1 MTPENKLH
9 LLIADDHAM
18 ILEMF
23 QMFVGQTADMELST
37 AQDFDGAFALIGAQG
52 PFDIILLDLQM
63 PGMNGLEGLDR
74 ALAANGGKPV
84 AILTGNPTAHL
95 VDEVLGRGGAGV
107 VPKTM
112 PLKSLANAIR
122 FMAAGERYV
131 PLELLNDRNTARDS
145 LEHPL
150 TDREFG
156 VLEHLAEGRSNRDIA
171 TALNLAEQTV
181 KMHVK
186 SICRKLGVSNR
197 TQAVIAS
204 RDRNLL

>member
-1 MTPENKLH
+1 MTPGDKLR

-23 QMFVGQTADMELST
+23 QMFAGQTTDMELIT
-37 AQDFDGAFALIGAQG
+37 AKDFDEAFGQIRDHG
-52 PFDIILLDLQM
+52 PFDIVLLDLQM
-63 PGMNGLEGLDR
+63 PGMNGLEGLER
-74 ALAANGGKPV
+74 ALPANQGKPV

-95 VDEVLGRGGAGV
+95 VDDVLARGGSGV

-112 PLKSLANAIR
+112 PLKTLANAIR

-131 PLELLNDRNTARDS
+131 PLELLSNRTAAREA

-150 TDREFG
+150 TEREFS
-156 VLEHLAEGRSNRDIA
+156 VLEHLADGSSNRDIA
-171 TALNLAEQTV
+171 STLSLAEQTV

-204 RDRNLL
+204 RDKNLL